1 MQRSR
6 TSSNQTKFQRGEGKW
21 AQNLTLTKKV
31 SEIDTCVQ
39 VREKHFLQYSVGGI
53 QTPGK
58 VLCPEIVS
66 QKKKKKPTQQN
77 FMFVY
82 SSPFCLGLV
91 LFIFLCFF
99 CLFCFDINLGVLF
112 DIFEKQIQI
121 NIEIGKEINRQ
132 IEHEVGWA
140 EKWRCGKIQKESEEG
155 KAFDQ
160 HILIKYI
167 KN

>member
-6 TSSNQTKFQRGEGKW
+6 TSSNQTKSQRGEGRW

-66 QKKKKKPTQQN
+66 QKKNQPSKI
-77 FMFVY
+77 
-82 SSPFCLGLV
+82 SC
-91 LFIFLCFF
+91 LFIRPLFVLDWYFLSFCVF